1 MDDRRKH
8 QRFKLDDACIINHE
22 KTVGTIIDISVG
34 GLSCS
39 CLDQG
44 ICSKGLSTQVD
55 IYCKKGDL
63 RAEGINI
70 KVVDT
75 EMVLGQFM
83 QDVGLRKCRARFRQL
98 DEFQQTQLTGII
110 VKSSLP

>member
-8 QRFKLDDACIINHE
+8 QRFKLDNACIINHE
-22 KTVGTIIDISVG
+22 KKVGTIIDISVG
-34 GLSCS
+34 GLSCM

-44 ICSKGLSTQVD
+44 ICSKGFSTQVD

-63 RAEGINI
+63 RAEDINI

-75 EMVLGQFM
+75 EMVPGEFMEILGT
-83 QDVGLRKCRARFRQL
+83 RRCRARFSQL
-98 DEFQQTQLTGII
+98 DDFQQTQLTEII